1 MSWDAFID
9 PIAGFLG
16 QDAES
21 QVEQGNVRTD
31 LDGKYKPTF
40 MDQFWGRANDGQAAL
55 NKDKNRQLRDKY
67 QPQLEALGG
76 SWVDGMSSGSAA
88 AEVQRLQDDRSRA
101 NTIEA
106 QNLVFNDPARVAERQ
121 RQQQQYQEGVRRADR
136 QFAASRQDVA
146 NQMELTRLSMEQ
158 ANKNNL
164 LDRADAR
171 EAKAAELEYAKIRD
185 RKADLQY
192 NERMEQLD
200 RRDRRQGIT
209 SIAAGLAALGAA
221 FAL

>member
-9 PIAGFLG
+9 PIAGFFG

-21 QVEQGNVRTD
+21 QVEQGNFRTD

-55 NKDKNRQLRDKY
+55 NTDKNRQLRDKY

-76 SWVDGMSSGSAA
+76 NWVDGMSSGAAA
-88 AEVQRLQDDRSRA
+88 AEVQRLQDDRSRT

-106 QNLVFNDPARVAERQ
+106 QRLAFNDPARVAERQ
-121 RQQQQYQEGVRRADR
+121 RQQEQYEEGIRQRDR

-146 NQMELTRLSMEQ
+146 NQMELTRLQMARADKNSM
-158 ANKNNL
+158 

-171 EAKAAELEYAKIRD
+171 EAKAAELEYAKLRD
-185 RKADLQY
+185 RKADQQY

-200 RRDRRQGIT
+200 RKDRRQAYS

-221 FAL
+221 FAA